1 MDESVQSVNRA
12 YVAEGDNVF
21 LANSIFGE
29 NYCREL
35 QAIDKHEIVVKICD
49 ILGADPSNLR
59 LAETIFEELKF
70 EIARYVIHHE
80 YCRQNGVCS
89 QLLLWLDGIISPAN
103 AKKLSRFMAKY
114 LK

>member
-1 MDESVQSVNRA
+1 MDESIQGVNRA
-12 YVAEGDNVF
+12 YVTEDHDVF
-21 LANSIFGE
+21 LSKSIFGE
-29 NYCREL
+29 NYCKEL

-49 ILGADPSNLR
+49 ILGADPSNLC
-59 LAETIFEELKF
+59 LAEKIFEDLKL

-89 QLLLWLDGIISPAN
+89 QLLLWLDGTISPAN
-103 AKKLSRFMAKY
+103 ARKLSRFMAKY